1 MKALKIMTI
10 EKQFMAAY
18 DEYATPI
25 LRFAHGRVG
34 SAEVAQDITSEV
46 FFKAW
51 DYVRQGKNIK
61 NMKSFFYKI
70 ASNLIIDYYRK
81 KYRTD
86 LPIEAAENKIS
97 EIQGLPEMQISAE
110 AKIVREELKK
120 LPKDYGAVLSYRYV
134 DDLDMKEIA
143 EITGKSLAN
152 VYVTI
157 YRALKLIKKRFEEKE
172 K

>member
-1 MKALKIMTI
+1 MTI
-10 EKQFMAAY
+10 ENRFMAAY
-18 DEYATPI
+18 DELAAPI
-25 LRFAHGRVG
+25 LRFAHSRVG
-34 SAEVAQDITSEV
+34 NAEVAQDITSEV

-51 DYVRQGKNIK
+51 DYVRQGKDVK

-86 LPIEAAENKIS
+86 LPLEAAENKIS
-97 EIQGLPEMQISAE
+97 KVQGLPEMEISAE
-110 AKIVREELKK
+110 AEIAREELNK
-120 LPKDYGAVLSYRYV
+120 LPKDYGAVLSYRYI
-134 DDLDMKEIA
+134 DDLDIKEIA
-143 EITGKSLAN
+143 EITGKSRAN

-157 YRALKLIKKRFEEKE
+157 HRALKLIKKRLEEKE